1 MLSDK
6 DALLIVDVQR
16 DFLPSGAL
24 AVPDGDDVILVL
36 AACGEVFAANDL
48 PVFASRDWHPED
60 HCSFEAQGGSWPSHC
75 VADSPGAE
83 IDPGLRLPPGTRIVD
98 KATTADKDVYS
109 AFEGTE
115 LDSWLKESG
124 VRRLFIGGL
133 ATEYCVLNTARD
145 AVNNG
150 YEVHLMTDAIRA
162 IDPAE
167 GDRAIESL
175 RELHATIVDSGEIL
189 DEPH

>member
-1 MLSDK
+1 MFAFAIWDTKKKELFLARDRTGQKPLFYRLDDK
-6 DALLIVDVQR
+6 I
-16 DFLPSGAL
+16 FH
-24 AVPDGDDVILVL
+24 
-36 AACGEVFAANDL
+36 
-48 PVFASRDWHPED
+48 FASEIKAIIKDPAVEARPNLTAID
-60 HCSFEAQGGSWPSHC
+60 HYMTWQC
-75 VADSPGAE
+75 VPAP
-83 IDPGLRLPPGTRIVD
+83 
-98 KATTADKDVYS
+98 YS

-167 GDRAIESL
+167 GDSAIESL
-175 RELHATIVDSGEIL
+175 RELHAMIVDSGEIL